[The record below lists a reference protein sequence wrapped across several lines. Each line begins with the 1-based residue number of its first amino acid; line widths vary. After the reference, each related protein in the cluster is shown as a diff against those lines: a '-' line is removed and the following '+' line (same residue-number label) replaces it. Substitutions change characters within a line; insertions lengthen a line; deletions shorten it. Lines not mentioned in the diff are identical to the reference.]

1 MTTCCWIAKIVLVV
15 SLLSVAAAISTP
27 KGRLPLALRG
37 VRKMMRLDRGE
48 VAMKE
53 RDGKPV
59 SSQRKALA
67 FLLILLAVLIAVF

>member
-15 SLLSVAAAISTP
+15 SLLGVAAAISTP

-48 VAMKE
+48 AAMKE